1 MEFESVFS
9 ISDVQNGG
17 RICTEF
23 TDLTELYNNGYL
35 EHPLKKLTPADL
47 STDPEDLT
55 TYEWFEIVVEA
66 VANMCLDLYV
76 VPYLVADLE
85 DFEFMDEIWILWV
98 QYYNWYTIKFITF
111 FVASISNDTRR
122 HNELIYTN

>member
-66 VANMCLDLYV
+66 VANMRLDLYE

-85 DFEFMDEIWILWV
+85 DFEFTEEEWILWV
-98 QYYNWYTIKFITF
+98 KLSSWNSLLYIYS
-111 FVASISNDTRR
+111 ASAP
-122 HNELIYTN
+122 